1 MSDQDP
7 KVNVTPADQD
17 VEGAEKE
24 TLDLGAFPIDSLM
37 IRTESRSVF
46 EICRRIDSGLYELN
60 PDFQREFIW
69 DSVRQSKLIESAVLR
84 IPLPVFYLAE
94 TRNGKVVIVDGLQ
107 RLTTFHRF
115 LKNEFALSGLEFAEE
130 LNGKQFKDLP
140 AILKNRIEDIP
151 LTLYLIDSS
160 VPEEAKYEIFERV
173 NGGVPLTRQQM
184 RNCLFVGDATRWLA
198 KIAKETDFLKAT
210 GNSLNWRTM
219 RDRECVN
226 RFVGFYLYG
235 ENGYG
240 GKMEHFLNE
249 TLRKMNENPPDYDK
263 LTSAFLRSMQN
274 NHLLFGEHAFRK
286 SLPYSGNYRSVINIA
301 LFDVFSVL
309 LADANPEAVAQ
320 NKDAIVK
327 ATTGLL
333 SRSDFIGSISGSTN
347 SSRNVLLRFQ
357 LARETLKPCLV

>member
-1 MSDQDP
+1 
-7 KVNVTPADQD
+7 
-17 VEGAEKE
+17 
-24 TLDLGAFPIDSLM
+24 M
-37 IRTESRSVF
+37 IRTENRSVF

-69 DSVRQSKLIESAVLR
+69 NSARQSKLIESAVLR

-115 LKNEFALSGLEFAEE
+115 LNNEFALSGLEFAKD
-130 LNGKQFKDLP
+130 LNGKQFKNLP
-140 AILKNRIEDIP
+140 AILQNRIEDIP

-198 KIAKETDFLKAT
+198 KMAKEPDFLSAT
-210 GNSLNWRTM
+210 GHSLNWQTM

-226 RFVGFYLYG
+226 RFVGFHLLG
-235 ENGYG
+235 ESTYG

-249 TLRKMNENPPDYDK
+249 ALRTMNEKHPDYDK
-263 LTSAFLRSMQN
+263 LTCGFLQSMKN
-274 NHLLFGEHAFRK
+274 NSYLFGQHAFRK
-286 SLPYSGNYRSVINIA
+286 SLASPGGSRSIINIA
-301 LFDVFSVL
+301 MFDVFSVL
-309 LADANPEAVAQ
+309 LAQASPGMVAQ
-320 NKDAIVK
+320 NKEALVK
-327 ATTGLL
+327 ATAELL

-347 SSRNVLLRFQ
+347 SSRNVFLRFQ
-357 LARETLKPCLV
+357 LARETLKPILL

>member
-1 MSDQDP
+1 MSDTEP
-7 KVNVTPADQD
+7 KETAIAPETD

-37 IRTESRSVF
+37 IRTENRSVF
-46 EICRRIDSGLYELN
+46 EICRRIDSKLYELN

-69 DSVRQSKLIESAVLR
+69 NSVRQSKLIESAVLR
-84 IPLPVFYLAE
+84 VPLPVFYLAE
-94 TRNGKVVIVDGLQ
+94 TKNGKVVIVDGLQ

-115 LKNEFALSGLEFAEE
+115 LNNEFALSGLKFAEK
-130 LNGKQFKDLP
+130 LNGKKFDDLP
-140 AILKNRIEDIP
+140 TILKNRIEDIP
-151 LTLYLIDSS
+151 LTLYLIDSA

-198 KIAKETDFLKAT
+198 KMAKEPDFLTAT
-210 GNSLNWRTM
+210 GSSLNWQTM

-226 RFVGFYLYG
+226 RFVGFYLNG
-235 ENGYG
+235 ETGYG

-249 TLRKMNENPPDYDK
+249 TLRKMNENPPDLAK
-263 LTSAFLRSMQN
+263 LTAAFLRSMKN
-274 NHLLFGEHAFRK
+274 NYEVFGEHAFRK
-286 SLPYSGNYRSVINIA
+286 SLIDMGNYRSIINIA

-309 LADANPEAVAQ
+309 LAEVDPAKVAQ
-320 NKDAIVK
+320 NKDAIK
-327 ATTGLL
+327 MAAARLL
-333 SRSDFIGSISGSTN
+333 ISEAFVDAISRSTN

-357 LARETLKPCLV
+357 MAREALQPIIL

>member
-1 MSDQDP
+1 MSDTEP
-7 KVNVTPADQD
+7 KVTKELPEP
-17 VEGAEKE
+17 EGLEKE

-37 IRTESRSVF
+37 IRTESRSIF

-69 DSVRQSKLIESAVLR
+69 DSRRQSKLIESAVLR

-115 LKNEFALSGLEFAEE
+115 LNNEFELSGLEFAEK
-130 LNGKQFKDLP
+130 LNGKLFKDLP
-140 AILKNRIEDIP
+140 TIIKNRIEDIP

-198 KIAKETDFLKAT
+198 KMAKEADFLAAT
-210 GNSLNWRTM
+210 GNSLNWQTM

-226 RFVGFYLYG
+226 RFVGFYLFG
-235 ENGYG
+235 QAGYA

-249 TLRKMNENPPDYDK
+249 TLRKMNESPPDYAK
-263 LTSAFLRSMQN
+263 LTAAFLASMKN
-274 NHLLFGEHAFRK
+274 NLQVFGEHAFRK
-286 SLPYSGNYRSVINIA
+286 SMINTSNDRSVINIA

-309 LADANPEAVAQ
+309 LADVDPTKVTQ
-320 NKDAIVK
+320 NTDAIEM
-327 ATTGLL
+327 AAARLL
-333 SRSDFIGSISGSTN
+333 ISNDFVEAISRSTN
-347 SSRNVLLRFQ
+347 SSRNVSLRFQ
-357 LARETLKPCLV
+357 MAREALQTVIL